1 MLPTHALSIAV
12 LAGVALMSGCAAT
25 SYEQLV
31 PSVKTDRPN
40 HTAKSISVGS
50 VTTSDQP
57 DWNRVLANV
66 SKETF
71 REALIE
77 TLRRSQLFETVTS
90 APNGA
95 YRLSAE
101 IIAERMRGTFTNTI
115 SVFIRYELELNGR
128 LTWSENILSQGELS
142 PQDVLLGAERHRKL
156 QTDAFRDN
164 LAELVEKLRAAIG
177 EK

>member
-1 MLPTHALSIAV
+1 MLSTRALSIAV
-12 LAGVALMSGCAAT
+12 LAGVVLVSGCAAT
-25 SYEQLV
+25 PYEQLV
-31 PSVKTDRPN
+31 PPVKADRPS
-40 HTAKSISVGS
+40 HPAKSISVGP

-57 DWNRVLANV
+57 NWTGVLANV

-90 APNGA
+90 APDGG

-101 IIAERMRGTFTNTI
+101 IISERMRGTFTNTI
-115 SVFIRYELELNGR
+115 TVFIRYELELNGK
-128 LTWSENILSQGELS
+128 LAWSENILSQGELS
-142 PQDVLLGAERHRKL
+142 PQDVLVGAERHRKL

-164 LAELVEKLRAAIG
+164 LAELVGKLRAAIG
-177 EK
+177 DK